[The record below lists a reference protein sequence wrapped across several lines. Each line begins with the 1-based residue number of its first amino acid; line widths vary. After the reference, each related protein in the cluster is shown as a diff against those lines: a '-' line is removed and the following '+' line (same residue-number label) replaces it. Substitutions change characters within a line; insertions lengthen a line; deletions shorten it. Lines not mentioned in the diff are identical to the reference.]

1 MSKSKSTTG
10 LNVGGSSI
18 LVIFVLLCLTTFA
31 TLSMVSA
38 NADYK
43 LSQRTAVATQ
53 EYYAADALA
62 QDVRAEIEGL
72 LFALQESAPTV
83 QEYIK
88 QAAEKLPASSLE
100 VPLQAAQ
107 LPNGQQVV
115 RYSIPVN
122 NAQELLVE
130 LEILESAYRT
140 QGAHCRP
147 TQWQVQ
153 NLPEAEEQ
161 ASTMGGLWGGGG
173 LPSVLGE

>member
-1 MSKSKSTTG
+1 MSKSKGTTG

-43 LSQRTAVATQ
+43 LSQRTALATQ

-72 LFALQESAPTV
+72 LVTLQESAPTV

-88 QAAEKLPASSLE
+88 QAAEKLPASLE
-100 VPLQAAQ
+100 VSVQAAQ
-107 LPNGQQVV
+107 LPNGQQVL

-140 QGAHCRP
+140 KGVHCRP

-153 NLPEAEEQ
+153 NLPEEEEQ
-161 ASTMGGLWGGGG
+161 ANTMGGLWGGGG
-173 LPSVLGE
+173 LPSALGK